1 MDRAEAI
8 RILNLKPDP
17 PPTLAEIKRSYHELA
32 QKYHP
37 DHNPDKVAH
46 ETFILLDRAYRL
58 LTEAEQQAEQ
68 QAPRAASSQKPA
80 PGMSGDFRAD
90 AFRFL
95 DEVAVAFGC
104 SSPDLTNVTLAELQ
118 CVCSRAGIKLKT
130 LHHSTGRPRKKTK
143 AELYLAITDL
153 PRFKELKRKSY
164 DELAAMCVERQVPAT
179 IKVRGR
185 EIQKSVSE
193 LILSLL

>member
-58 LTEAEQQAEQ
+58 LTGAEQRAEQRAEQ
-68 QAPRAASSQKPA
+68 QAPRAASEAS
-80 PGMSGDFRAD
+80 RAD
-90 AFRFL
+90 AFRFFTRQL
-95 DEVAVAFGC
+95 DEVAVALGC
-104 SSPDLTNVTLAELQ
+104 SSPDLANVTLAELQ